1 MDVKHVIT
9 AYCCYLR
16 IQMLSIARMWG
27 ALSMVAKA
35 LFAAVAVLVGY
46 ALSRMDV
53 ELGAEN
59 VGWITAVFVVVGMRV
74 CRMERTEIALLEEL
88 GVRLPLI
95 LAGRCL
101 VMAVPFFLL
110 GAWVGVWVA
119 TVGTVVTTGSLTV
132 MAAYRRRGWQAGG
145 GWLMRRVRFGGPVA
159 GAYMWIAGYR
169 AGGTWATVA
178 GGVLLAIALTY
189 DNADMAGVAM
199 AGMVCEPA
207 VIACYRRQDP
217 KDFLRI
223 YRSANSLVKR
233 KAMEGI
239 VCSIIPLCCS
249 FPIATAV
256 FPDQLGWLAVVAGA
270 AIYAAMIFIYALYAF
285 YPHQLTS
292 MVVAIVVIVGT
303 IVWGAVVPAWVTGI
317 SAMVIMAGLHGLSVY
332 NMKHLI

>member
-1 MDVKHVIT
+1 M
-9 AYCCYLR
+9 R
-16 IQMLSIARMWG
+16 SIARMWR
-27 ALSMVAKA
+27 ALPMVTKA

-46 ALSRMDV
+46 ALSQIN
-53 ELGAEN
+53 LPIGAEN
-59 VGWITAVFVVVGMRV
+59 VGWIIAMFVVVGMRV
-74 CRMERTEIALLEEL
+74 CRMERTEIVLLEEL
-88 GVRLPLI
+88 DVRLPLI

-119 TVGTVVTTGSLTV
+119 TVGTAVTTGSLAM
-132 MAAYRRRGWQAGG
+132 MAAYRRRGWLAGG
-145 GWLMRRVRFGGPVA
+145 GWLMRRIRFGGPVA

-169 AGGTWATVA
+169 AGGMWAAVA
-178 GGVLLAIALTY
+178 GGVLLAIALTH

-199 AGMVCEPA
+199 AGMVCGPA

-223 YRSANSLVKR
+223 YGSANSLVKR

-239 VCSIIPLCCS
+239 VCSIVPLCCS
-249 FPIATAV
+249 FPIASAV
-256 FPDQLGWLAVVAGA
+256 FPDQIGWFAVVAGA

-303 IVWGAVVPAWVTGI
+303 IVWGAVVPAWVSVI
-317 SAMVIMAGLHGLSVY
+317 SAVAIVVGLHGLSVY

>member
-1 MDVKHVIT
+1 
-9 AYCCYLR
+9 
-16 IQMLSIARMWG
+16 MLSIARMWR
-27 ALSMVAKA
+27 ALPMVAKA

-46 ALSRMDV
+46 ALSQID
-53 ELGAEN
+53 LPIGAEN
-59 VGWITAVFVVVGMRV
+59 VGWITAVFVVAGMRV

-88 GVRLPLI
+88 GVRLPLV

-119 TVGTVVTTGSLTV
+119 TVGTAVTTGSLAV
-132 MAAYRRRGWQAGG
+132 MAAYRRRGWLAGG

-169 AGGTWATVA
+169 AGGMWAAVA

-199 AGMVCEPA
+199 AGMVCGPA
-207 VIACYRRQDP
+207 VITCYRRQDP

-223 YRSANSLVKR
+223 YGSANSLVKR
-233 KAMEGI
+233 KAVEGL

-249 FPIATAV
+249 FLIAASV
-256 FPDQLGWLAVVAGA
+256 FSDHLEWLAVVAGA

-303 IVWGAVVPAWVTGI
+303 IVWVAVVPAWVTGI